1 MISEHL
7 LWADTLLKIER
18 SHNSHK
24 VNITILKLEK
34 EIKASKWSCS
44 FKNYVAGY
52 PASAT
57 IWKPLDIYC
66 SHPYKHGNTEQAEFN
81 ELSWNH

>member
-1 MISEHL
+1 MGMISEHL
-7 LWADTLLKIER
+7 LWADTLLKIDR
-18 SHNSHK
+18 SHNSH
-24 VNITILKLEK
+24 ILKLEK
-34 EIKASKWSCS
+34 EMKASKWSCS

-57 IWKPLDIYC
+57 IWKLLDIYY
-66 SHPYKHGNTEQAEFN
+66 SPPYKQGNTEQVEFN